1 MRGAAVLCLL
11 SSASAG
17 LPPSYPSVPM
27 NGVSGKQIPM
37 PLFGIGTWLYNDTV
51 AKAAVETAFGLG
63 YRHVDTAFDYG
74 NLVGV
79 GQALKASGVPRS
91 EYFVTSKVPGGLNAS
106 ATAQALQQSMDQLGL
121 DFVDLMLLHFPAGMN
136 QQGLPNGPAQRQESW
151 LALEKFAKS
160 GKAHAI
166 GVSHYCERQLQ
177 DIIKVKT
184 LPIAV
189 NQVQYH
195 VGMGSAGRLADDDK
209 SFTQAQGIV
218 YESFSPFCGPC
229 TPPANTELF
238 TGELVTKIGEAHG
251 KAGAQVAL
259 RWLVQQGI
267 PVIPKSSN
275 AAHIKQNME
284 IFDFTLTA
292 EEMAALT
299 AATSPA
305 VGGGPSPS
313 DSGDCGI
320 KADELFVV

>member
-1 MRGAAVLCLL
+1 MK
-11 SSASAG
+11 
-17 LPPSYPSVPM
+17 
-27 NGVSGKQIPM
+27 GVSGNLIPM

-51 AKAAVETAFGLG
+51 AKASVEAAFKLG

-74 NLVGV
+74 NLVGI
-79 GQALKASGVPRS
+79 GQALKSSGVARK

-136 QQGLPNGPAQRQESW
+136 QQGIPNGPAQRQESW
-151 LALEKFAKS
+151 FALEKFARR
-160 GKAHAI
+160 GKARAI

-177 DIIKVKT
+177 DILDVKT

-195 VGMGSAGRLADDDK
+195 VGMGSAGALADDSK
-209 SFTQAQGIV
+209 VSSQAMGIV

-238 TGELVTKIGEAHG
+238 KGELVTKIGKAHG
-251 KAGAQVAL
+251 KTGAQVSL

-275 AAHIKQNME
+275 PVHIKQNME
-284 IFDFTLTA
+284 IFDFKLTA
-292 EEMAALT
+292 DEMAELT
-299 AATSPA
+299 AATTPA
-305 VGGGPSPS
+305 VGGGPSAT

-320 KADELFVV
+320 KADKVMV

>member
-1 MRGAAVLCLL
+1 MRCVVVSCLL
-11 SSASAG
+11 SFASAG

-27 NGVSGKQIPM
+27 NGVSGQQIPM

-51 AKAAVETAFGLG
+51 AKAAVEAAFKLG

-79 GQALKASGVPRS
+79 GQALKASGVARN
-91 EYFVTSKVPGGLNAS
+91 EFFVTSKVPGGLNAS
-106 ATAQALQQSMDQLGL
+106 ATGQALQQSMAQLGL

-151 LALEKFAKS
+151 LALEKFAKN
-160 GKAHAI
+160 GGARAI
-166 GVSHYCERQLQ
+166 GVSHYCERQLK
-177 DIIKVKT
+177 DILEVKT
-184 LPIAV
+184 LPVAV

-195 VGMGSAGRLADDDK
+195 VGMGSASPMANDEK
-209 SFTQAQGIV
+209 AFIETQGIV

-238 TGELVTKIGEAHG
+238 TGELVTSIGKAHG
-251 KAGAQVAL
+251 KAGAQIAL

-275 AAHIKQNME
+275 PAHMKQNME
-284 IFDFTLTA
+284 LFDFNLT
-292 EEMAALT
+292 EDEMAKLT
-299 AATSPA
+299 AATTPA
-305 VGGGPSPS
+305 VGGGPSAT

-320 KADELFVV
+320 KDDKFMV